1 MSKLL
6 LKGYNYKGR
15 KPAPELHE
23 QIYQMVILLQDS
35 EFVCERKW
43 GVELQTALG
52 KELGVE
58 PGQIRTIKAMMC
70 QLGVISDSTLNR
82 SKVVDCKN
90 ILTKNGEVFILM
102 CKLQQDVKSLA
113 PDDPNKSK
121 LTRDLHEL
129 YRCYYCGVACDYY
142 YPEGPRGEGGKL
154 HLLRTMLKVLRKY
167 KQLDYWELYLVMTL
181 ITTDDNAEEYDELD
195 EAIRNKR
202 LGNVVYK
209 KNDDSPQVNKLAH
222 TYLLA
227 YLEIAGFIKVTG
239 KGEHLKVVEGDVFP
253 AIKEEVLSKNFLDKF
268 YVNNAMTDGA
278 MHWLWSF

>member
-23 QIYQMVILLQDS
+23 QIYQMVSLLQNP
-35 EFVCERKW
+35 EFVSGRKW
-43 GVELQTALG
+43 GGELQAALG

-70 QLGVISDSTLNR
+70 QLGVISELTLNR
-82 SKVVDCKN
+82 SKVVDCNN
-90 ILTKNGEVFILM
+90 ILTENGEVFMLM

-113 PDDPNKSK
+113 ADDPNKSK

-167 KQLDYWELYLVMTL
+167 KQLDYWEFYLVMTL
-181 ITTDDNAEEYDELD
+181 ITTDDDDDEYALLD
-195 EAIRNKR
+195 QAIEDKR
-202 LGNVVYK
+202 SGKVVYK
-209 KNDDSPQVNKLAH
+209 KTDDSPQVNKLAH

-227 YLEIAGFIKVTG
+227 YLELAGFIKVTG
-239 KGEHLKVVEGDVFP
+239 KGEDLKIVEGDVFS
-253 AIKEEVLSKNFLDKF
+253 AIKKEVLSDEFLDKF